1 MGKRGWI
8 RTDEELS
15 SFVEETDEILNKGT
29 YQNLMFQ
36 LNKLAR
42 HSKGAGITTQ
52 RQYYHHMDLFIRFLA
67 DEFGVQRLANFSGK
81 HVAAYVEY
89 RQSEG
94 VSAATVKNDLAAI
107 RYYHDQLSDPRHRLP
122 DNKYLCK
129 TYGIS
134 LERRSFGGVNRR
146 WTWSEVHHMV
156 ELAMRK
162 ERHDV
167 SAMIRIGAGLGL
179 RIHEVV
185 RLSRG
190 DVEGALRSGTLIVKG
205 KGGLIR
211 AVPLTD
217 EMSALL
223 RNIIVSVPR
232 GHKVFVPTER
242 KAHEVIQSVKSFIH
256 HHRERVEESGARPD
270 GVHLTFHG
278 LRHLFAYDRYQE
290 FLKSGLSPA
299 AARLKVAELL
309 GHFRDDVTRIYL
321 AEGEDTNGRDR
332 KAAETNPGD
341 GETN

>member
-8 RTDEELS
+8 RTDEELAA
-15 SFVEETDEILNKGT
+15 FVKETDEILNKGT
-29 YQNLMFQ
+29 YLNLMLQ

-52 RQYYHHMDLFIRFLA
+52 RQYYYHMDLFIRFLA
-67 DEFGVQRLANFSGK
+67 DEFGVRKLANISGK
-81 HVAAYVEY
+81 HLAAYVEN

-94 VSAATVKNDLAAI
+94 ASAATVKNDLAAI
-107 RYYHDQLSDPRHRLP
+107 RYYHDQLPDPRHRLP
-122 DNKYLCK
+122 DNKSLCE
-129 TYGIS
+129 TCGVS
-134 LERRSFGGVNRR
+134 LDRRSFGGVNRR
-146 WTWSEVHHMV
+146 WTWTLIQHMV
-156 ELAMRK
+156 DIAMRK

-167 SAMIRIGAGLGL
+167 SAMIQIGAGLGL

-190 DVEGALRSGTLIVKG
+190 DIERALRTSVLHVKG

-211 AVPLTD
+211 AVPLNN

-232 GHKVFVPTER
+232 GQKVFVPPER
-242 KAHEVIQSVKSFIH
+242 KAHEVIQSVQSFIH
-256 HHRERVEESGARPD
+256 HHRDRVEEPGARPA

-278 LRHLFAYDRYQE
+278 LRHFFAYNRYQE
-290 FLKSGLSPA
+290 FIKLGFSPS
-299 AARLKVAELL
+299 AARIKVAELL

-321 AEGEDTNGRDR
+321 AEGEDQNG
-332 KAAETNPGD
+332 
-341 GETN
+341 